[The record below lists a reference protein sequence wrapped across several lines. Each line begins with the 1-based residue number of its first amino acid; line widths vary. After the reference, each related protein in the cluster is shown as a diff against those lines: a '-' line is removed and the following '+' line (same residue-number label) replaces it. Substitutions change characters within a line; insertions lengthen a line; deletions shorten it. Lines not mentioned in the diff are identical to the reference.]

1 MAAQHTA
8 PQAQDDIAYIRA
20 LAQEGRHA
28 PPLNGP
34 FLVAAAVIFGGASVA
49 QWAIQSGVLDV
60 SRWAQLWVWLAAGAI
75 FAVTLSFL
83 IRNTRN
89 KPGATT
95 VRNEAIGVAWS
106 GVGYLIFTVWLS
118 LMAIGFTTGN
128 WTVMQV
134 MPSLVFAAY
143 GVAWL
148 VAAAMSEVKWMNAVG
163 IASFVGAVVL
173 GAVSHTFWVYL
184 VFAVLLMAVALIPG
198 LILMRQEPAEVI

>member
-1 MAAQHTA
+1 MAAQNTA

-184 VFAVLLMAVALIPG
+184 VFAVLLMGVALIPG
-198 LILMRQEPAEVI
+198 LILMRQEPAEVV

>member
-1 MAAQHTA
+1 MAAQNTA

-49 QWAIQSGVLDV
+49 QWAIQSGVLDI

-128 WTVMQV
+128 WTAMQV

-148 VAAAMSEVKWMNAVG
+148 VAAAMSGVKWMNAVAM
-163 IASFVGAVVL
+163 ASFVGAVVL
-173 GAVSHTFWVYL
+173 GAVSHTCWVYL
-184 VFAVLLMAVALIPG
+184 VFAVLLMGVALVPG
-198 LILMRQEPAEVI
+198 LILMRQEPAEVV